1 MLIDETPEW
10 TPPPAIHGGPYAHVL
25 DSQSAPDDAPEPP
38 DPNTPAN
45 SFEHVLRT
53 GAGIVDGQSYNHAK
67 QETP

>member
-1 MLIDETPEW
+1 MLIDENTEWEPPETPPGWPYQHVLPDAPAATPE
-10 TPPPAIHGGPYAHVL
+10 A
-25 DSQSAPDDAPEPP
+25 P
-38 DPNTPAN
+38 DPNAAAN